1 MIDYKSIGQAI
12 QFGGCL
18 SMIDY
23 KSIGIRVKKLRLE
36 KKMTQAQ
43 LAERIGVGTTHIS
56 HIETGN
62 TIPSLDALVSIIN
75 ALECSADE
83 LLCNEIAKDRPIL
96 NSWLTELVED
106 CSDLEIKLISDMVIS
121 MKESMRRLRVEQL

>member
-1 MIDYKSIGQAI
+1 
-12 QFGGCL
+12 
-18 SMIDY
+18 MIDY
-23 KSIGIRVKKLRLE
+23 KSIGIRIKKLRLE

-43 LAERIGVGTTHIS
+43 LAEIIGVGTTHIS

-62 TIPSLDALVSIIN
+62 TTPSLEALVGIIN

-83 LLCNEIAKDRPIL
+83 LLCNEITKDQPIL

-106 CSDLEIKLISDMVIS
+106 CSDLEIKLISDMVVA
-121 MKESMRRLRVEQL
+121 MKESMRRLRVEQQ

>member
-1 MIDYKSIGQAI
+1 
-12 QFGGCL
+12 
-18 SMIDY
+18 MIDY
-23 KSIGIRVKKLRLE
+23 KSIGIRIKKLRLE

-62 TIPSLDALVSIIN
+62 AIPSLDALVGIIN
-75 ALECSADE
+75 ALGCSADE
-83 LLCNEIAKDRPIL
+83 LLCNEIAKDRPLL

-121 MKESMRRLRVEQL
+121 MKESMRRLHVE